1 MRLSTLFTSIVFLF
15 IGVNVLFSQQYQFTN
30 YSVTDG
36 LAQSQVFAIDQ
47 TSDGHVWMAT
57 QGGGL
62 CRFDGEHFETF
73 STQQGLASNYIHCL
87 LAVSNDLFV
96 GTSEGLNIISNGK
109 IVRLTFPEKDVS
121 VADLLRLKNSTIAI
135 ATNKGLFLYDGSAI
149 KKSSF
154 DLTSIGSL
162 YALEL
167 DQKDQL
173 WIGGNTGLMSCS
185 DQNCIEYTLDSGL
198 NVENIRALHC
208 DAFGNMWIGT
218 YGAGVNVF
226 TDQKMLDMNPIL
238 GLSEGRIHDIS
249 SDLEGNIWFA
259 TQQKGLCQFKPA
271 TAESIFVT
279 EKNGLANN
287 HVRCIFRDEWNNYW
301 IGTSGGGA
309 SKYTGQQFKYITQ
322 RQGLAGNYI
331 YAIAQDS
338 YGRILIGNSGKGIQ
352 MLDSGELKTLPL
364 PTPLSKAKVKAMLQ
378 TQNCDWWY
386 GTDGEGVWVN
396 VADSFYRIH
405 TGNGLKSNYIRD
417 FLEDEEGKVWI
428 ATAGGGIEK
437 IEVLNLDTAIN
448 FRLESIDAKHGVV
461 ADRINALALDQK
473 GRVWFGSLFKGIG
486 VIENDSLLFQFN
498 SANSEVDNNI
508 NSLITGAD
516 GSIWAG
522 SVSSGIYRIVPV
534 GEEFEI
540 QHFTAPNSLASNIVY
555 QLIMDDEGRLWVGSE
570 KGVERLTLSASG
582 EPIERKLFNQE
593 DGFLG
598 VETSLNAAFKAEDG
612 ALWFGTINGLSSFD
626 DQAKSLQ
633 EALPK
638 LKITI
643 ATVNAKAFDFS
654 GLSSFTY
661 DSNLIAFEYKA
672 ISQSKP
678 KSVRYQVRLVGLN
691 NTWSEATDNK
701 SITYTNLPEGN
712 YTFEVKASTNGTD
725 WTEVE
730 SSNFQIT
737 PPFWRTL
744 VFIVSMS
751 ILSLL
756 LIAITAIGVYLIV
769 KRRITRKQKQLTI
782 EKEMLMLEQKA
793 LRLQMNPHFI
803 FNALNSIQALVSSN
817 DSKTARLYLAKFSK
831 LMRQILDNS
840 RKPTIPL
847 ENEIAALENYLAI
860 EQFCHNHRFEY
871 QLIIDEAVDA
881 EELELP
887 PILIQP
893 FVENAIIHG
902 VSQIEYL
909 GKISVRFSLV
919 GKYLKCEIQDN
930 GIGRSAAAKQKSQR
944 DQQHKSTALLIT
956 QERLDLLNKSMDQS
970 SIEIIDLNDDSGKPT
985 GTLVKILIA
994 V

>member
-1 MRLSTLFTSIVFLF
+1 MRLSTLFTFIIFYLIGQNRLF
-15 IGVNVLFSQQYQFTN
+15 AQQYQFTN

-36 LAQSQVFAIDQ
+36 LAQSQVFAITQ
-47 TSDGHVWMAT
+47 TNDGHVWMAT

-62 CRFDGEHFETF
+62 CRFDGEHFKTF

-87 LAVSNDLFV
+87 LSFSNDLFI
-96 GTSEGLNIISNGK
+96 GTSEGLNLISKGK
-109 IVRLTFPEKDVS
+109 ISTLTFPEEKIS
-121 VADLLRLKNSTIAI
+121 VADLLLLNNGSIAI
-135 ATNKGLFLYDGSAI
+135 ATNKGLFLYNGSSI
-149 KKSSF
+149 SKSNY
-154 DLTSIGSL
+154 DLSAIGSL
-162 YALEL
+162 YALEI
-167 DQKDQL
+167 DNDGQL
-173 WIGGNTGLMSCS
+173 WIGGNTGLMSCL
-185 DQNCIEYTLDSGL
+185 DQNCLEYTLDSGL
-198 NVENIRALHC
+198 NIENIRALHC
-208 DAFGNMWIGT
+208 DAFGNVWIGT

-226 TDQKMLDMNPIL
+226 TDQKLLDMNPIL
-238 GLSEGRIHDIS
+238 GLGEGRIHDIS

-259 TQQKGLCQFKPA
+259 TQQRGLCQFKTA

-287 HVRCIFRDEWNNYW
+287 HVRCIFRDDWNNYW

-331 YAIAQDS
+331 YSISQDS

-352 MLDSGELKTLPL
+352 MLDSGELKTVPL
-364 PTPLSKAKVKAMLQ
+364 PASLSKAKVKAMLQ
-378 TQNCDWWY
+378 TRNCDWWY
-386 GTDGEGVWVN
+386 GTDGEGVWAN
-396 VADSFYRIH
+396 VADSFYQIH
-405 TGNGLKSNYIRD
+405 TGNGLKSNYIRSL
-417 FLEDEEGKVWI
+417 LEDDDGKIWI
-428 ATAGGGIEK
+428 ATAGGGIHK
-437 IEVLNLDTAIN
+437 IEVLELDTAIN
-448 FRLESIDAKHGVV
+448 FRMESIGAKHEVE

-473 GRVWFGSLFKGIG
+473 GKVWFGSLFKGIG
-486 VIENDSLLFQFN
+486 VIENDTLILQFN
-498 SANSEVDNNI
+498 SSNSEVDNNI
-508 NSLITGAD
+508 NSLISSTD

-522 SVSSGIYRIVPV
+522 SVSSGIYRILPV
-534 GEEFEI
+534 GNKFEI
-540 QHFTAPNSLASNIVY
+540 QHFTAPNGLASNIVY

-570 KGVERLTLSASG
+570 KGVERLTLSSSG

-598 VETSLNAAFKAEDG
+598 VETTLNAAFKAEG
-612 ALWFGTINGLSSFD
+612 GSLWFGTINGLSSFD

-638 LKITI
+638 LKISN
-643 ATVNAKAFDFS
+643 ATVNAKAFDF
-654 GLSSFTY
+654 GAYSSFTY

-678 KSVRYQVRLVGLN
+678 KSVRYQVRLLGLN
-691 NTWSEATDNK
+691 TTWSDASDNK
-701 SITYTNLPEGN
+701 SITYTNLPEGD
-712 YTFEVKASTNGTD
+712 YTFQVKASTNGVD
-725 WTEVE
+725 WTEIE
-730 SSNFQIT
+730 SSNFQIN
-737 PPFWRTL
+737 PPFWRTKA
-744 VFIVSMS
+744 FIVSMS
-751 ILSLL
+751 VLAFVLIFITSL
-756 LIAITAIGVYLIV
+756 GVYLIV
-769 KRRITRKQKQLTI
+769 KRRITRKQRQLTI

-840 RKPTIPL
+840 RKATIPL

-871 QLIIDEAVDA
+871 EIIIDDNVDS

-902 VSQIEYL
+902 VSQIEHL
-909 GKISVRFSLV
+909 GKISVRFSLE

-956 QERLDLLNKSMDQS
+956 QERLDLLNKSADQP
-970 SIEIIDLNDDSGKPT
+970 SIEIIDLKDENGKPT
-985 GTLVKILIA
+985 GTLVQILIA
-994 V
+994 I

>member
-1 MRLSTLFTSIVFLF
+1 MRLSTLFTFIIFYLIGQNELF
-15 IGVNVLFSQQYQFTN
+15 AQQYQFTN

-36 LAQSQVFAIDQ
+36 LAQSQVFAIAQ
-47 TSDGHVWMAT
+47 ANDGYVWMAT

-87 LAVSNDLFV
+87 LSVSNDLFI
-96 GTSEGLNIISNGK
+96 GTSEGLNLISKGK
-109 IVRLTFPEKDVS
+109 ISTLTFPELEIS
-121 VADLLRLKNSTIAI
+121 VADLLLLKNGSVAI
-135 ATNKGLFLYDGSAI
+135 ATNKGLFLYNGSSI
-149 KKSSF
+149 SKSSF

-162 YALEL
+162 YALEI
-167 DQKDQL
+167 DNVGQL

-185 DQNCIEYTLDSGL
+185 EQSCTEYTLDSGL
-198 NVENIRALHC
+198 NIENIRALHC
-208 DAFGNMWIGT
+208 DAFGNVWIGT

-226 TDQKMLDMNPIL
+226 TDQKLLDMNPIL
-238 GLSEGRIHDIS
+238 GLAQGRIHDIS

-259 TQQKGLCQFKPA
+259 TQQKGLCQFKTA
-271 TAESIFVT
+271 TAESVFVT

-287 HVRCIFRDEWNNYW
+287 HVRCIFRDDWNNYW

-309 SKYTGQQFKYITQ
+309 SKYKGQQFKYITQ
-322 RQGLAGNYI
+322 KQGLAGNYI
-331 YAIAQDS
+331 YSISQDS

-352 MLDSGELKTLPL
+352 MLDSGELKTVPL
-364 PTPLSKAKVKAMLQ
+364 PASLSKTKVKAILQ

-386 GTDGEGVWVN
+386 GTDGDGVWVN
-396 VADSFYRIH
+396 VADSFYQIH
-405 TGNGLKSNYIRD
+405 TGNGLKSNYIRSL
-417 FLEDEEGKVWI
+417 LEDDDGKIWI
-428 ATAGGGIEK
+428 ATAGGGIHK
-437 IEVLNLDTAIN
+437 IEVLDLDTAIN
-448 FRLESIDAKHGVV
+448 FRMESIGAKNGVE

-486 VIENDSLLFQFN
+486 VIENDKLKFQFN
-498 SANSEVDNNI
+498 SANSDVDNNI
-508 NSLITGAD
+508 NSLISSTD

-522 SVSSGIYRIVPV
+522 SVSNGIYRILPV
-534 GEEFEI
+534 GYEFEI

-570 KGVERLTLSASG
+570 KGVERLTLSVSG

-598 VETSLNAAFKAEDG
+598 VETTLNAAFKAEDG

-638 LKITI
+638 LKITK

-654 GLSSFTY
+654 GLSLFTY

-678 KSVRYQVRLVGLN
+678 KSVRYQVRLLGLN
-691 NTWSEATDNK
+691 TTWSEASDNK
-701 SITYTNLPEGN
+701 SITYTNLPEGD
-712 YTFEVKASTNGTD
+712 YTFQVKASTNGVD
-725 WTEVE
+725 WTEIE
-730 SSNFQIT
+730 SSNFQIN
-737 PPFWRTL
+737 PPFWRTKA
-744 VFIVSMS
+744 FIVSMT

-756 LIAITAIGVYLIV
+756 LIGFTAIVVYLIL
-769 KRRITRKQKQLTI
+769 KRRMTRRQRQLTI

-803 FNALNSIQALVSSN
+803 FNALNSIQALVSSS

-840 RKPTIPL
+840 RKATIPL

-871 QLIIDEAVDA
+871 EIIIDDNVDS
-881 EELELP
+881 EVIELP

-902 VSQIEYL
+902 VSQNECL
-909 GKISVRFSLV
+909 GKISVIFSLK
-919 GKYLKCEIQDN
+919 GQYLKCEIKDN

-956 QERLDLLNKSMDQS
+956 QERLDLLNKSADQP
-970 SIEIIDLNDDSGKPT
+970 SIEIIDLKDENGKPT
-985 GTLVKILIA
+985 GTLVQILIA
-994 V
+994 I